1 MTVTMTDFDRVIG
14 KTISHYRVLEKRGG
28 DGMGVVYKAEDA
40 RLRRFI
46 ALKFLPYELAR
57 DPRSLARFQRE
68 AHAASALNHPSICA
82 IHDIGKQDGQTFIAM
97 EFLEGKTLK
106 HTIAQRPM
114 DVEQLLNVAIEV
126 ADALDAGDSKAIVHR
141 DIKAANI
148 LVTERGQAKI
158 LDFGL
163 AKRVPAGPSVGVS
176 QMPTATAGEHL
187 TSPGSTLG
195 TIAYTSSEQ
204 ARREERDARTDWF
217 SFGVALYVNRAPTPL
232 ARMDPESPP
241 ELKHIIDKALGIVSN
256 GTPTLAAP
264 MRRKVHARQDLATLQ
279 CKENATSER
288 KQCAPC
294 PYPSAPF

>member
-1 MTVTMTDFDRVIG
+1 MTVTMTDFDRVVG
-14 KTISHYRVLEKRGG
+14 KTISHYRVLEKLGG
-28 DGMGVVYKAEDA
+28 DGTSVVYKAEDT
-40 RLRRFI
+40 RPRRFI
-46 ALKFLPYELAR
+46 AVKFLPSELAR

-68 AHAASALNHPSICA
+68 AHAASALNHPNICT
-82 IHDIGKQDGQTFIAM
+82 IHHIGKQDGQTLIAM

-126 ADALDAGDSKAIVHR
+126 PDALDAAHSKGIVHR
-141 DIKAANI
+141 SPRHQSREH
-148 LVTERGQAKI
+148 LGQGKGPRQ
-158 LDFGL
+158 DSGL
-163 AKRVPAGPSVGVS
+163 RISETGPSWSECQCV
-176 QMPTATAGEHL
+176 TDAYRYRRRTL

-195 TIAYTSSEQ
+195 TIAYTSPEQ
-204 ARREERDARTDWF
+204 ARGEERDART
-217 SFGVALYVNRAPTPL
+217 
-232 ARMDPESPP
+232 
-241 ELKHIIDKALGIVSN
+241 ALGIVAN

-264 MRRKVHARQDLATLQ
+264 MRRKVHARQDLASLQ

>member
-1 MTVTMTDFDRVIG
+1 MTVTMTDFDRVVG
-14 KTISHYRVLEKRGG
+14 KTISHYRVLEKLDG
-28 DGMGVVYKAEDA
+28 DGMGVVYKAEDT
-40 RLRRFI
+40 RPRRFI
-46 ALKFLPYELAR
+46 ALKFLPSELAR
-57 DPRSLARFQRE
+57 DPRSLARFERE
-68 AHAASALNHPSICA
+68 AHAASALNHPNICT
-82 IHDIGKQDGQTFIAM
+82 IHHIGKQDGQTLIAM

-126 ADALDAGDSKAIVHR
+126 PDALDAAHSKAIVHR

-148 LVTERGQAKI
+148 FVTKRGHAKI

-163 AKRVPAGPSVGVS
+163 AKRGPAGPSVSVS

-187 TSPGSTLG
+187 TSPGSPLC
-195 TIAYTSSEQ
+195 TIAYTSPEQ
-204 ARREERDARTDWF
+204 ARGEERDAR
-217 SFGVALYVNRAPTPL
+217 
-232 ARMDPESPP
+232 
-241 ELKHIIDKALGIVSN
+241 KALGIVAN

-264 MRRKVHARQDLATLQ
+264 MRRKVHARQDLASLQ